1 MSRKNYKTD
10 EERKNAEKL
19 RKKLW
24 AANNKEKVKQ
34 SKQKYNKKN
43 KEKLIVAGKK
53 YRENNKD
60 KEALRHKKYLEENK
74 AKRLETTKKYRENNK
89 EIINYKARLNKSVR
103 NKNHKKRYA
112 SDDLYKITCNLRSL
126 IKNSFKRKG
135 YDKKTRTNK
144 ILGCSYE
151 ELKRYIESKF
161 EPWMTWDNHGKYN
174 GDEKNYGWDI
184 DHIIPISSA
193 KTEDDVI
200 KLNHYTNLQ
209 PLCSYINIVIKL
221 DN

>member
-1 MSRKNYKTD
+1 MNLT
-10 EERKNAEKL
+10 N
-19 RKKLW
+19 
-24 AANNKEKVKQ
+24 
-34 SKQKYNKKN
+34 
-43 KEKLIVAGKK
+43 KK

-74 AKRLETTKKYRENNK
+74 AKRLKTTKKYRENNK

-112 SDDLYKITCNLRSL
+112 NDDLYKITCNLRSL

-151 ELKRYIESKF
+151 ELKAHLESQF
-161 EPWMTWDNHGKYN
+161 LPWMTWNNHGLYN
-174 GDEKNYGWDI
+174 GAEGFGWDI
-184 DHIIPISSA
+184 DHIIPLSTA
-193 KTEDDVI
+193 KTEEDVI
-200 KLNHYTNLQ
+200 ILNHYTNLQ
-209 PLCSYINIVIKL
+209 PLCSYINRVIKR